1 MCYNIQDN
9 GEIHIFSLISGGKAF
24 LMAVKKS
31 STNAKKKRKP
41 KKARTAKQIKRRSII
56 FTAFWCCFL
65 IAAIVG
71 LTVVGYIVH
80 DVVSVVNGDKV
91 IDLNVYKENQDQ
103 TTIIYAY
110 DDDKKLIELKSLH
123 GAENRIWVDIDKIP
137 QDFQDAFI
145 CLEDKRFLSHHGVDW
160 YRVASILTKGGSQG
174 GSTITQQLIKNLTQ
188 ENKRTFVRKY
198 REIEYA
204 LNLEK
209 YYDKNEILEAYMN
222 TIYLSHGCY
231 GVQTASEYYF
241 GKDVSELTLA
251 ECACLAAI
259 TQYPSANDPTIH
271 PEDNYYRAK
280 VCIYAM
286 LDQGCITQEEYD
298 EAHDQLEKGLTF
310 TEGKKKVSSKEKD
323 EDVEEKETV
332 NSYYID
338 YVIDSVIDDLIE
350 KYDYTYQQANNKLY
364 SGGLRIYAA
373 IDMKVQEQMEEIY
386 VNRIGFANDEVQSS
400 MTIMDY
406 EGRVCGIMGGA
417 GEKTENRSLNRAAD
431 SPRQPGSS
439 IKPLSVYSVA
449 IENNEVTWSTMLPN
463 YGIMTLDGMIWPRN
477 QGGWVGGPDDL
488 IPVQKGIARS
498 LNTISAQTLKR
509 VGVHTSFEWLVNNM
523 HISTAVTEGEYSDE
537 GYSQLATGSMSYG
550 ITTLEMAAAYAT
562 FGNGGVY
569 YKPYCYYKVTDSTGK
584 TILLQHD
591 DKGEQVMSGD
601 TAEIMCKLLQTVTTD
616 PSGTG
621 GAYSVAG
628 FPTMAKTG
636 TTTDSFDRW
645 FAGGTPYYV
654 AAVWYGYD
662 KNREVTDSGNPA
674 GKIFREI
681 MNPLHENLDRSKT
694 FVTSNTVVQRAYC
707 LATGNL
713 ATDSCANTA
722 MGWYSASH
730 LPKTCDGKNE
740 EDEED
745 ESTSTT
751 KKGEKTTKK
760 NEKTTAKTTEKT
772 TEKTTAEKTTVPTTE
787 KTTVET
793 TTESTTEST
802 TRDPN
807 IIDEWEDDE

>member
-1 MCYNIQDN
+1 MASQ
-9 GEIHIFSLISGGKAF
+9 KASI
-24 LMAVKKS
+24 K
-31 STNAKKKRKP
+31 AKKK
-41 KKARTAKQIKRRSII
+41 KKVKKERTPQQIKRRSII
-56 FTAFWCCFL
+56 FTAFWCL
-65 IAAIVG
+65 VIIGAIVG
-71 LTVVGYIVH
+71 LSVVGYVVH

-110 DDDKKLIELKSLH
+110 DEDEKLVELKKLH
-123 GAENRIWVDIDKIP
+123 GTENRIWVDIDKIP

-160 YRVASILTKGGSQG
+160 FRVASVLRKGGSQG
-174 GSTITQQLIKNLTQ
+174 GSTLTQQLIKNLTQ

-231 GVQTASEYYF
+231 GVQTASAYYF

-298 EAHDQLEKGLTF
+298 EAHAQLDEGLTF
-310 TEGKKKVSSKEKD
+310 TEGKKKVDNDEDDKEK
-323 EDVEEKETV
+323 EEEKETV
-332 NSYYID
+332 NNYYID
-338 YVIDSVIDDLIE
+338 YVISSVIHDLVE
-350 KYDYTYQQANNKLY
+350 KYDYTYQQANRMIY

-373 IDMKVQEQMEEIY
+373 VDMKVQDQMEEIY
-386 VNRIGFANDEVQSS
+386 VNREGFANDEVQSS
-400 MTIMDY
+400 MTVMDY
-406 EGRVCGIMGGA
+406 EGRVCGIVGGA

-431 SPRQPGSS
+431 SPRQPGSA
-439 IKPLSVYSVA
+439 IKPMSVYSVA

-463 YGIMTLDGMIWPRN
+463 YGIMTLDGSIWPKN
-477 QGGWVGGPDDL
+477 QGGITGSPDEHVS
-488 IPVQKGIARS
+488 VQKGIARS

-523 HISTAVTEGEYSDE
+523 HISTAVTEGDLSDE

-591 DKGEQVMSGD
+591 DDGEQVMSGD

-621 GAYSVAG
+621 GAYSIAG

-674 GKIFREI
+674 GRIFREVL
-681 MNPLHENLDRSKT
+681 NPVHENLDRSKT

-707 LATGNL
+707 LATGDL
-713 ATDSCANTA
+713 ATDSCSKTA
-722 MGWYSASH
+722 VGWYSASH
-730 LPKTCDGKNE
+730 LPKTCTGDGE
-740 EDEED
+740 EEE
-745 ESTSTT
+745 ESTT
-751 KKGEKTTKK
+751 KKKKDKDKDKTTTK
-760 NEKTTAKTTEKT
+760 ADKTTEKT
-772 TEKTTAEKTTVPTTE
+772 TEKETTKPTTTE
-787 KTTVET
+787 EQTTP
-793 TTESTTEST
+793 ESTTEAT
-802 TRDPN
+802 TKDPN
-807 IIDEWEDDE
+807 IIDEWDG

>member
-1 MCYNIQDN
+1 
-9 GEIHIFSLISGGKAF
+9 
-24 LMAVKKS
+24 MATKKT
-31 STNAKKKRKP
+31 STTAKKKRRA
-41 KKARTAKQIKRRSII
+41 KKERTPKQIKRRSII
-56 FTAFWCCFL
+56 FTAFWCCVVMAL
-65 IAAIVG
+65 IVG
-71 LTVVGYIVH
+71 CTVAFYVVH
-80 DVVSVVNGDKV
+80 DIVTVVNGDKV

-110 DDDKKLIELKSLH
+110 DEDEKLIELKSLH

-160 YRVASILTKGGSQG
+160 YRVASVITKGGSQG

-209 YYDKNEILEAYMN
+209 NYSKNEILEAYMN
-222 TIYLSHGCY
+222 TIYFSHGCY
-231 GVQTASEYYF
+231 GVFTAAEYYF
-241 GKDVSELTLA
+241 GKDVADLSLA
-251 ECACLAAI
+251 ECACIAAI
-259 TQYPSANDPTIH
+259 TQYPTANDPTLH
-271 PEDNYYRAK
+271 PEDNYSRAR
-280 VCIYAM
+280 VCLYAM
-286 LDQGCITQEEYD
+286 LEQGCISREEYD
-298 EAHDQLEKGLTF
+298 EAKAQLEEGLTF
-310 TEGKKKVSSKEKD
+310 TEGKKKVTSD
-323 EDVEEKETV
+323 EETKEEKETV
-332 NSYYID
+332 NSYYVD
-338 YVIDSVIDDLIE
+338 FVIDSVIDDLVE
-350 KYDYTYQQANNKLY
+350 KYDYTYQQATKMIY
-364 SGGLRIYAA
+364 SGGLRIYSAV
-373 IDMKVQEQMEEIY
+373 DMKVQEQMEKIY
-386 VNRIGFANDEVQSS
+386 VNREGFANDEVQSS

-406 EGRVCGIMGGA
+406 EGRVCGIIGGA
-417 GEKTENRSLNRAAD
+417 GEKTENRSLNRASD

-463 YGIMTLDGMIWPRN
+463 YGIMTLDGSIWPKN
-477 QGGWVGGPDDL
+477 QGGVVGSPNDL
-488 IPVQKGIARS
+488 VPVQKGIARS

-509 VGVHTSFEWLVNNM
+509 VGVHTSFEWLVNKM

-537 GYSQLATGSMSYG
+537 GYSQLATGAMSYG

-584 TILLQHD
+584 KIILQHD
-591 DKGEQVMSGD
+591 DDGEQVMSTD

-621 GAYSVAG
+621 GAYSIAG

-636 TTTDSFDRW
+636 TTTDSYDRW

-674 GKIFREI
+674 GRIFREVL
-681 MNPLHENLDRSKT
+681 NPIHENLDRSKT
-694 FVTSNTVVQRAYC
+694 YVTSNTVVSRAYC
-707 LATGNL
+707 TSTGGL
-713 ATDSCANTA
+713 ATDSCGSTA
-722 MGWYSASH
+722 VGWYSVKNM
-730 LPKTCDGKNE
+730 PKSCPGCKSE

-745 ESTSTT
+745 ESTT
-751 KKGEKTTKK
+751 KKKKKDEKTTKA
-760 NEKTTAKTTEKT
+760 EKTTAKDKDKTTTEKPTT
-772 TEKTTAEKTTVPTTE
+772 TEATTT
-787 KTTVET
+787 ET
-793 TTESTTEST
+793 TTETTPK
-802 TRDPN
+802 DPN
-807 IIDEWEDDE
+807 ILEEYTD